1 MSTTDYVCKTRD
13 FASTAAQGSSTRRE
27 RGVALL
33 LTIFGLLLLTAITAA
48 MLYSSNAET
57 LVSVNYRDKQVAS
70 YAAISAL
77 QEARNR
83 IHPVSGDL
91 ATSNFLPTKTPDTGG
106 TGSYVLYILNPD
118 TTSGE
123 TALSVAPWNPASPY
137 YDQELCQEGM
147 LGLARGPAG
156 VACATTAL
164 PANSCTDVTGGAAA
178 VAGWCAYYDNSANAT
193 PWQLTGLN
201 YKWVR
206 ISLKEDWNTPV
217 YVPKAGVAAGQQ
229 VCWDGNY
236 QNQIPAGYTAACMP
250 TSGNSVI
257 GINLVTAGT
266 GYITAPTITISG
278 GGGSGATATA
288 TIGNSGATAI
298 TSASISPNPSGSG
311 YTKPP
316 TVAFASVPD
325 GTGAT
330 FKALI
335 NGAGVTSVSL
345 SGSGT
350 NYCYTSP
357 PTVSIS
363 TADPTDTLSGATA
376 TVNMSNSGCVAIVSP
391 SGTCNNQK
399 GNTVAIGA
407 NAPPGGGSGFAG
419 NVVFDSSGS
428 VTNIFVTSVG
438 SGYTSGS
445 QQITVGSGSSCKI
458 TPTFTIGQTIQSITL
473 TSGGSYMNTPAASL
487 SGAVAAPQTPTLPT
501 VTANWPGVNSPV
513 TGIQIL
519 NGGSGY
525 MQTTPYTLTLCS
537 SGGNCSAQG
546 SAITGAVSIITAI
559 NLTSGGQ
566 NYTSNPTVTIS
577 GGGGSGASATAT
589 IGAGSNN
596 TAMGPIYMLTSL
608 AVTRTGARS
617 MAQMEAGV
625 RPPFTFNIGG
635 PLTLGGPLALAGSAP
650 IFPNSNNFI
659 IDGNDAN
666 SCNQTPTNK
675 PAIGVYDST
684 SQQTVISALGKPQNY
699 IGAGGTPSVEDV
711 YTQIGG
717 SSLTPTALY
726 NLLNSLS
733 TYNTSPIL
741 PLTAGTVT
749 TSLPATNVGSVT
761 VVDGDLNLS
770 GTTNGAGILIV
781 TGTLTFSGNF
791 TWNGLVLVIGN
802 GQVVHNGGGNGII
815 NGAMYVSPIQ
825 NLPPVGTPSQPM
837 LNQTSPNLLGTL
849 GGPMYTW
856 NGGGGNT
863 INYDHCKADGL
874 LQKYNGQPSP
884 QPLQVLSSRTLNF

>member
-1 MSTTDYVCKTRD
+1 MKTTDDVCITRD
-13 FASTAAQGSSTRRE
+13 FCTVGGRRTGARRE
-27 RGVALL
+27 RGIALL

-48 MLYSSNAET
+48 MVYSTNSET
-57 LVSVNYRDKQVAS
+57 LISVNYRDKQVAS

-91 ATSNFLPTKTPDTGG
+91 ATNNFLPTKTPDAGG
-106 TGSYVLYILNPD
+106 SGSYVLYIVNPD
-118 TTSGE
+118 TTIGE
-123 TALSVAPWNPASPY
+123 TALTVAPWSQASPY
-137 YDQELCQEGM
+137 YDSELCQEGM

-164 PANSCTDVTGGAAA
+164 PAGGCTDVTGGAAA
-178 VAGWCAYYDNSANAT
+178 VNTWCAYYDNSANAT

-206 ISLKEDWNTPV
+206 ITLKEDWNTSV
-217 YVPKAGVAAGQQ
+217 YVPKAGAASGQQ

-250 TSGNSVI
+250 TSGNSVT
-257 GINLVTAGT
+257 GINLVTAGA
-266 GYITAPTITISG
+266 GYTSAPTVTISG
-278 GGGSGATATA
+278 GGGSGATAVA
-288 TIGNSGATAI
+288 QIGSSGSSAI
-298 TSASISPNPSGSG
+298 TAASVSPQGSG

-325 GTGAT
+325 GTGAS

-335 NGAGVTSVSL
+335 NGAAITGINV
-345 SGSGT
+345 SGT
-350 NYCYTSP
+350 GANYCYTSA

-363 TADPTDTLSGATA
+363 TADPTDTLSAATA
-376 TVNMSNSGCVAIVSP
+376 TVTMSNSGCVAIVSP

-399 GNTVAIGA
+399 GNTVAIGSS
-407 NAPPGGGSGFAG
+407 APPGGGSGFAG

-428 VTNIFVTSVG
+428 VSNIVITSVG
-438 SGYTSGS
+438 SGYSSGS

-458 TPTFTIGQTIQSITL
+458 TPTFTVGKTIQSITL
-473 TSGGSYMNTPAASL
+473 TNGGSFMNTPTAVL
-487 SGAVAAPQTPTLPT
+487 SGSVAAPQTPVLPT

-519 NGGSGY
+519 SGGSGY
-525 MQTTPYTLTLCS
+525 LQATPYTLTLCS

-546 SAITGAVSIITAI
+546 SATTGAVNVITAI

-566 NYTSNPTVTIS
+566 NYTSAPTVTICAS
-577 GGGGSGASATAT
+577 PAACGGGGSGASATAT

-596 TAMGPIYMLTSL
+596 TAMGPVYMLTSL
-608 AVTRTGARS
+608 AVTRTGAKS

-635 PLTLGGPLALAGSAP
+635 PLTLGGPLGLTGPDP

-675 PAIGVYDST
+675 PAIGVYDSA
-684 SQQTVISALGKPQNY
+684 SQQTVINSLGKPQNY
-699 IGAGGTPSVEDV
+699 IGAGGTPSIEDV

-717 SSLTPTALY
+717 ASLTPSALSGNGGFIPTLEQY
-726 NLLNSLS
+726 V
-733 TYNTSPIL
+733 TSPIL
-741 PLTAGTVT
+741 TGNV
-749 TSLPATNVGSVT
+749 TSLPATTIGSVT
-761 VVDGDLNLS
+761 AVNGNLTLS
-770 GTTNGAGILIV
+770 GNLNGSGILIV

-791 TWNGLVLVIGN
+791 TWNGLVLIVGQ
-802 GQVVHNGGGNGII
+802 GQVVHNGGGNGLIT
-815 NGAMYVSPIQ
+815 GAMYIA
-825 NLPPVGTPSQPM
+825 
-837 LNQTSPNLLGTL
+837 QTMDSSGNLLASL
-849 GGPMYTW
+849 GSPQFTW

-863 INYDHCKADGL
+863 INYDHCMADGL

>member
-1 MSTTDYVCKTRD
+1 MSTTDHVCKTRD
-13 FASTAAQGSSTRRE
+13 LVSTGVRRSKVRRE

-48 MLYSSNAET
+48 MVYSSNSET
-57 LVSVNYRDKQVAS
+57 LVSINYRDKQVAS
-70 YAAISAL
+70 YAAISGL

-91 ATSNFLPTKTPDTGG
+91 AISAFLPTKTPDTGG

-118 TTSGE
+118 TTIGE
-123 TALSVAPWNPASPY
+123 TAISVSPWNPASPY

-164 PANSCTDVTGGAAA
+164 PGGGCTDVTGGA

-206 ISLKEDWNTPV
+206 ITLKEDWNTSV
-217 YVPKAGVAAGQQ
+217 YVPKAGVASGQQ

-257 GINLVTAGT
+257 GVNLITPGA
-266 GYITAPTITISG
+266 GYISAPTITISG

-288 TIGNSGATAI
+288 QIGSSGTSAI
-298 TSASISPNPSGSG
+298 TNAAVSPQGSG

-316 TVAFASVPD
+316 TVAFASPPD
-325 GTGAT
+325 GTGAS
-330 FKALI
+330 FKAFI
-335 NGAGVTSVSL
+335 NGAAITNVSL

-350 NYCYTSP
+350 NYCYTSA
-357 PTVSIS
+357 PTANFS
-363 TADPTDTLSGATA
+363 TSDPTDTLSSATA
-376 TVNMSNSGCVAIVSP
+376 TVNMSSAGCVAIVSP

-399 GNTVAIGA
+399 GNTVAIGS
-407 NAPPGGGSGFAG
+407 NAPPGGGSGFAA

-428 VTNIFVTSVG
+428 VSNIVVTSVG
-438 SGYTSGS
+438 SGYVSGS
-445 QQITVGSGSSCKI
+445 QQITVGGNACKI
-458 TPTFTIGQTIQSITL
+458 TPTFTVGKTIQSITL
-473 TSGGSYMNTPAASL
+473 TNGGSYMNTPTAAL
-487 SGAVAAPQTPTLPT
+487 SGSVAAPQTPVLPT

-519 NGGSGY
+519 SGGSGY
-525 MQTTPYTLTLCS
+525 LQATPYALTLCD
-537 SGGNCSAQG
+537 GGNCSAQG
-546 SAITGAVSIITAI
+546 SAITGAVNIITAI
-559 NLTSGGQ
+559 NLTNGGQ
-566 NYTSNPTVTIS
+566 NYTSSPTVTIT
-577 GGGGSGASATAT
+577 GGGGAGASATAT

-596 TAMGPIYMLTSL
+596 TAMGPVYMLTSL
-608 AVTRTGARS
+608 AVTKAGARS

-635 PLTLGGPLALAGSAP
+635 PLTLGGPLGLTGPDP

-666 SCNQTPTNK
+666 SCNQTATNK
-675 PAIGVYDST
+675 PAIGVYDSAA
-684 SQQTVISALGKPQNY
+684 QQTVISSLGKPQNY
-699 IGAGGTPSVEDV
+699 IGAGGTPSIEDV

-717 SSLTPTALY
+717 ASLTPSALSGNGGFIPTLEQY
-726 NLLNSLS
+726 A
-733 TYNTSPIL
+733 TSPV
-741 PLTAGTVT
+741 LTGNV
-749 TSLPATNVGSVT
+749 TSLPATTVGSVT
-761 VVDGDLNLS
+761 AVNGNLTLS
-770 GTTNGAGILIV
+770 GNPNGSGILIV

-791 TWNGLVLVIGN
+791 TWNGLVLIVGQ
-802 GQVVHNGGGNGII
+802 GQVVHNGGGNGLIT
-815 NGAMYVSPIQ
+815 GAMYI
-825 NLPPVGTPSQPM
+825 SQTM
-837 LNQTSPNLLGTL
+837 DSTGALLGSL
-849 GGPMYTW
+849 GSPQFTW

-863 INYDHCKADGL
+863 INYDHCLADGL